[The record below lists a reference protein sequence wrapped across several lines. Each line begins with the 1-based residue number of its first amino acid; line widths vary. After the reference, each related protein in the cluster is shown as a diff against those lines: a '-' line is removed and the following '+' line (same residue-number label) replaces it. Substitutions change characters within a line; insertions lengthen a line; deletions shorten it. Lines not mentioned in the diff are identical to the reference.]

1 MNVLVEFKQK
11 SQVTI
16 PSELV
21 KKLKLKPGD
30 KLKIEEK
37 DGRLIITPVVVIPR
51 DQMWFYTKEWQADEQ
66 KVEQQIQEGKIK
78 TARNKEELF
87 KDLGLDEL

>member
-1 MNVLVEFKQK
+1 MLVEIKQK

-30 KLKIEEK
+30 KLEVEER
-37 DGRLIITPVVVIPR
+37 DGCLIFTPVAVIPR
-51 DQMWFYTKEWQADEQ
+51 DQMWFYSREWQEDELR
-66 KVEQQIQEGKIK
+66 VEQQIREGRVK
-78 TARNKEELF
+78 TAGSKDELF
-87 KDLGLDEL
+87 RELGLD

>member
-1 MNVLVEFKQK
+1 MLVEMKQK

-30 KLKIEEK
+30 KLEIEEK
-37 DGRLIITPVVVIPR
+37 DGCIIITPVAIIPR
-51 DQMWFYTKEWQADEQ
+51 DQMWFCSKEWQADELE
-66 KVEQQIQEGKIK
+66 VEQQIREGRVK
-78 TARNKEELF
+78 TAEFGSKIACI
-87 KDLGLDEL
+87 

>member
-1 MNVLVEFKQK
+1 MLVELKQK

-16 PSELV
+16 PSEFV

-30 KLKIEEK
+30 KLEIQEK

-51 DQMWFYTKEWQADEQ
+51 DQMWFYAKEWQADEQ
-66 KVEQQIQEGKIK
+66 KVEQQIQEGRIK

-87 KDLGLDEL
+87 KDLGLDGL

>member
-1 MNVLVEFKQK
+1 MGMMNMLVELKQK

-30 KLKIEEK
+30 KLEVEEK
-37 DGRLIITPVVVIPR
+37 DYINHEIRAIANTISV
-51 DQMWFYTKEWQADEQ
+51 
-66 KVEQQIQEGKIK
+66 
-78 TARNKEELF
+78 
-87 KDLGLDEL
+87 